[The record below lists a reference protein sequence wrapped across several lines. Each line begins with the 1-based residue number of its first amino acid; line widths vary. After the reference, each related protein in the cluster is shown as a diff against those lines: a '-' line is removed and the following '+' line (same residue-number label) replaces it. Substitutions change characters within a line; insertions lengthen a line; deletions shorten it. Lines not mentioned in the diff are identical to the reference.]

1 MEIKEKGR
9 IQSFKDIFGDETKE
23 AEGVK
28 ELPLSVLQP
37 YENHPF
43 KLYSGERFDDM
54 VRSVKELGVI
64 VPIIV
69 RPRGE
74 GKYEILSGHNR
85 VNAAKTAGLQTI
97 PAVIKDKL
105 TDEEAALIV
114 TETNL
119 MQRSFADL
127 CHSERAIALA
137 MHHKTLKKQGA
148 RTDLINE
155 LEKLLNPHEIR
166 ENATCSQ
173 VANKSKTLAIVG
185 KSYSLSKDT
194 VARYIRLNKL
204 ISELLARVDD
214 EEIAFI
220 PAVELSYL
228 REDEQRDVE
237 AIMTENGF
245 KMDISKA
252 EILRSYSEAE
262 KLDKD
267 IVYSVL
273 AGEFGKKK
281 KSDKPVAFKLK
292 PKLVAKF
299 FSSGQKQAE
308 IEEIIEKALTLY
320 FEKQKEAKSEG

>member
-1 MEIKEKGR
+1 MEIREKGR

-28 ELPLSVLQP
+28 ELPLSTLQP

-43 KLYSGERFDDM
+43 KLYSGERFDDI

-69 RPRGE
+69 RPKGE
-74 GKYEILSGHNR
+74 EKYEILSGHNR

-166 ENATCSQ
+166 GNRTSSQ
-173 VANKSKTLAIVG
+173 VETRLTSLGKTGI
-185 KSYSLSKDT
+185 KYSLSRPT
-194 VARYIRLNKL
+194 VARYLRLNEL
-204 ISELLARVDD
+204 IPELLARVDK

-220 PAVELSYL
+220 PAVALSYL
-228 REDEQRDVE
+228 RENEQRDVE
-237 AIMTENGF
+237 AIMAENGF
-245 KMDISKA
+245 KVDMSKA
-252 EILRSYSEAE
+252 EILRSYSEAG

-273 AGEFGKKK
+273 AGELDKKK

-292 PKLVAKF
+292 AKLVAKF

-308 IEEIIEKALTLY
+308 IEEIIEKALILY
-320 FEKQKEAKSEG
+320 FEKKKEAKSEG